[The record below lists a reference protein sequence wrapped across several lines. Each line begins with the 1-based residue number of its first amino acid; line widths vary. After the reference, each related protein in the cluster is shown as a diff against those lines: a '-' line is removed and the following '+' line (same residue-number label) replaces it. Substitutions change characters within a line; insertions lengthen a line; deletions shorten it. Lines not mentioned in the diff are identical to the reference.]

1 MIRNQEWQTVSGS
14 LRGSGHD
21 SNRAIYPAL
30 QEYIT
35 RNQIGEDVTVSELV
49 EQNKRYNEEN

>member
-1 MIRNQEWQTVSGS
+1 MVSGS
-14 LRGSGHD
+14 LRGSGDD
-21 SNRAIYPAL
+21 SNTAIYPAL

-35 RNQIGEDVTVSELV
+35 HNQIGEDVTVPELV